1 MKKERLVKR
10 RVVPV
15 VILTVLTLLFTFLMA
30 IRNTMPLDEVVVLF
44 FLDLIF
50 LAVFIYFLEEE
61 RLLKQLPTEECND
74 FKSIAVVYGLG
85 LVAFYI
91 SSYLPDYSSF
101 SFCFAAA
108 MAVVANREMALSTG
122 IFLNLLAAYTQNWD
136 IHVLMA
142 SVLLLLL
149 GTMLALAGKEKHL
162 HLWVQFISFF
172 GTIVIVASCY
182 YAQDFIIKGR
192 VFVLAAVT
200 GAVNLLFLEI
210 LTRSL
215 EPEVQRTGEE
225 HYLELLK
232 DNYPLVRSIRRF
244 SEMDY
249 SHALRRFPVNVQ
261 GSWD

>member
-1 MKKERLVKR
+1 MKEERLVKR

-15 VILTVLTLLFTFLMA
+15 VILTVLTLLFTFLMG

-162 HLWVQFISFF
+162 HL
-172 GTIVIVASCY
+172 CC
-182 YAQDFIIKGR
+182 
-192 VFVLAAVT
+192 
-200 GAVNLLFLEI
+200 LLYTSPSPRD
-210 LTRSL
+210 TR
-215 EPEVQRTGEE
+215 
-225 HYLELLK
+225 
-232 DNYPLVRSIRRF
+232 
-244 SEMDY
+244 
-249 SHALRRFPVNVQ
+249 
-261 GSWD
+261 

>member
-1 MKKERLVKR
+1 MKEERLVKR

-15 VILTVLTLLFTFLMA
+15 VILTVLTLLFTFLMG

-108 MAVVANREMALSTG
+108 WL
-122 IFLNLLAAYTQNWD
+122 
-136 IHVLMA
+136 
-142 SVLLLLL
+142 
-149 GTMLALAGKEKHL
+149 
-162 HLWVQFISFF
+162 
-172 GTIVIVASCY
+172 
-182 YAQDFIIKGR
+182 
-192 VFVLAAVT
+192 
-200 GAVNLLFLEI
+200 
-210 LTRSL
+210 
-215 EPEVQRTGEE
+215 
-225 HYLELLK
+225 
-232 DNYPLVRSIRRF
+232 
-244 SEMDY
+244 
-249 SHALRRFPVNVQ
+249 
-261 GSWD
+261 